1 MDPVLL
7 RVYQNLLD
15 SVAEEM
21 GSALER
27 TSFSPNIKERRD
39 YSCAVFDGDGEMI
52 AQAAHN
58 PVHLGSTPLS
68 VEAAIAAHDFQ
79 PGDEVL
85 LNDPY
90 CGGTHLPDLTVVR
103 AVFFDDSARPLF
115 YVANRAHH
123 ADVGGAVRGSMAL
136 FTEIYQEGLRIP
148 PVLIRR
154 GGEPVPEVWQ
164 LLLAN
169 MRQPEERRGDLTAQ
183 LNANRVGEMGLRR
196 IVARGDRC
204 ELTTYCS
211 HLKDAAE
218 RHVRQF
224 LADVP
229 DGAYG
234 AKEWL
239 DDDGVN
245 NATIPIPIQ
254 VRIEIA
260 GTNAI
265 VDFAGTAPQMAGCLN
280 TNPAVAL
287 SAVFYVLRAL
297 AGEEIPSNAGCLR
310 PVTMRIPQGSLLDP
324 EIPAAVA
331 GGNVET
337 SQRLVDVLLAAFA
350 AALPTAIPAQSQ
362 GTMNNLTLGAAG
374 PNHSGFSYYETTGG
388 GTGAGPWGAGAS
400 AVHSHMTNTRNTP
413 IEMLEHAYPLRVHEY
428 AIRRGSGGRG
438 KHCGGEGI
446 IREVEALQPMEA
458 ALLTERRLRA
468 PAGAGGGGAAWT
480 GRNERRRRQQY
491 ESLPAKWVGRLE
503 KGDRIRLQTPGGGGW
518 GTAPP
523 ATDTDPPK
531 TEA

>member
-1 MDPVLL
+1 MDPVRL

-39 YSCAVFDGDGEMI
+39 YSCAVFDAEGEMV

-68 VEAAIAAHDFQ
+68 VEAAIGAHYFE
-79 PGDEVL
+79 PGDEIV

-90 CGGTHLPDLTVVR
+90 CGGTHLPDLTIVR
-103 AVFFDDSARPLF
+103 GVFIDDDDAPLF

-154 GGEPVPEVWQ
+154 GGEPVDEVWQ
-164 LLLAN
+164 LMLAN
-169 MRQPEERRGDLTAQ
+169 MRQPDERRGDLNAQ

-196 IVARGDRC
+196 IVARADRSELLAYC
-204 ELTTYCS
+204 E

-218 RHVRQF
+218 RHVRQL
-224 LADVP
+224 LASTP
-229 DGAYG
+229 DGNYA
-234 AKEWL
+234 AEEFL
-239 DDDGVN
+239 DNDGVTESG
-245 NATIPIPIQ
+245 APVPIRVHFRIQ
-254 VRIEIA
+254 GDAAV
-260 GTNAI
+260 

-310 PVTMRIPQGSLLDP
+310 PVEVRIPHGSMLNP

-337 SQRLVDVLLAAFA
+337 SQRLVDLLLKALAP
-350 AALPTAIPAQSQ
+350 ALPERIPAQSQ

-374 PNHSGFSYYETTGG
+374 SAGAGFSYYETTGG
-388 GTGAGPWGAGAS
+388 GTGAGAWGGGAS

-413 IEMLEHAYPLRVHEY
+413 IEMLEHAYPVRVRQY
-428 AIRRGSGGRG
+428 AIRHDSGGAG
-438 KHCGGEGI
+438 QHSGGDGI
-446 IREVEALQPMEA
+446 VREVEALHEMEA
-458 ALLTERRLRA
+458 ALLTERRDIA
-468 PAGAGGGGAAWT
+468 PAGERGGAPGAC
-480 GRNERRRRQQY
+480 GRNTLIRDGHE
-491 ESLPAKWVGRLE
+491 EALPSKWVGKLHP
-503 KGDRIRLQTPGGGGW
+503 GDRIRLETPGGGGW
-518 GTAPP
+518 GTA
-523 ATDTDPPK
+523 T
-531 TEA
+531 